1 MFVISV
7 LTSASCHVSRGLGGH
22 ALGGPQACRPP
33 IQNAII
39 VEWEHSSYD
48 NELAGVSHER
58 ASKNFGYFRDKFANQ
73 ANAG

>member
-7 LTSASCHVSRGLGGH
+7 LTSASCHVAAAWGTRSRR
-22 ALGGPQACRPP
+22 PQACRPP

-58 ASKNFGYFRDKFANQ
+58 GSKNFEYFRDKFANQ
-73 ANAG
+73 ANTG